1 MDDNQKELK
10 ALIEHEKKNLLFYSL
25 YWDILAQKTSEGDLE
40 KQIDLH
46 LDRLLL
52 LLKLKGYQKVLL
64 KEYFLKVLFTGTF

>member
-25 YWDILAQKTSEGDLE
+25 YWDILAQKTSEGELE

-52 LLKLKGYQKVLL
+52 LLKLKGLQKVLL
-64 KEYFLKVLFTGTF
+64 KEYFLKDLFTGTF